1 VLAPA
6 TRDAVLERLG
16 FSAAPEPDLAG
27 LGALYAAWGH
37 TVPFDNVVKRIHM
50 ASGSADP
57 IPNGPPEAFFERF
70 LRDGTGGTCW
80 PSSGALHAFLV
91 SVGFDARRGS
101 AAMRDDVAGPVHT
114 HGTVL
119 VTLDGP
125 KGGTVDYWVD
135 SSMLTERVFP
145 VVPGAESQMSDPVH
159 QVRVE
164 AVDPY
169 WRVWWTHPFMGDM
182 IGCLLLDDDVTGE
195 HYLAR
200 YEWSRE
206 VSPFNTFLNAT
217 KNIGDGRVTLSFGQR
232 WERTADGVSHTR
244 LEGDDRIKTMVEEFG
259 FSEEVAVA
267 TPPDEL

>member
-16 FSAAPEPDLAG
+16 FAAAPEPDLAG
-27 LGALYAAWGH
+27 LGALYAAWGR
-37 TVPFDNVVKRIHM
+37 TVPFDNVVKRIHLT
-50 ASGSADP
+50 SGSPDP

-80 PSSGALHAFLV
+80 PSSGALYALLDA
-91 SVGFDARRGS
+91 VGFDARRASG
-101 AAMRDDVAGPVHT
+101 AMRDDVSGPIHT

-119 VTLDGP
+119 VTIGE
-125 KGGTVDYWVD
+125 TDYWVD

-145 VVPGAESQMSDPVH
+145 VVPGAESQLSDPMH

-169 WRVWWTHPFMGDM
+169 WRVWWTHPFKDEMVP
-182 IGCLLLDDDVTGE
+182 CLLLDDKVTAE

-206 VSPFNTFLNAT
+206 FSPFNTFLMAT
-217 KNIGDGRVTLSFGQR
+217 KNIGDSRVTLSFGQR
-232 WERTADGVSHTR
+232 WERTADGVTSTP

-267 TPPDEL
+267 LPPDDPRPPR